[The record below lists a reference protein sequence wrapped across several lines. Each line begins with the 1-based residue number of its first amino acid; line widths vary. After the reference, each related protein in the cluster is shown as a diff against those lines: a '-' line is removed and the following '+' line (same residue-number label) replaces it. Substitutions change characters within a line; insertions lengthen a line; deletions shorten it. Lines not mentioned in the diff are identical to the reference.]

1 MSYPAFT
8 DDAEDAFAAG
18 NFQKALEIWLPR
30 AYDGDTEA
38 QFRVGL
44 MFGSGK
50 GVVKNSREAAY
61 WLTHAAELG
70 HTEAQYRIGV
80 AHLSGVGAPKDL
92 ARALGWWRLAADGG
106 NADAQYGLGR
116 ACLYGIGLP
125 KDRAEAIIWLKAA
138 AGQGHAQATR
148 LLKSLE
154 EQGAATSQNSPTVY
168 FRVGASPLHV
178 HASFNRL
185 SPIVDRLPSGAL
197 VQLVERRS
205 GWAKVLVGQGFRL
218 WLDGTQ
224 LSEDSTGGWRAEEK
238 VKVFA
243 EVSPGDA
250 SLVVGEIEPGVSLD
264 ILDWRAGWAQIQ
276 APKEIG
282 GWVEALGLV
291 AATEAEGYLEAE
303 WRVNDAPLKA
313 TAQKP
318 AVAAADVAT
327 INVTQA
333 STPEAPLSGYVTTVT
348 LRDNVAVPLP
358 QATSDVTNRKA
369 ITDAG
374 APIRDSTKGESIV
387 SRRLRSIQSN
397 TYEWLFS
404 ENNSRYTIELFSAT
418 SEVLVRQFIRSHEF
432 TDEVHYFRT
441 QEHGKTWYTVVH
453 GSYQEVGDVR
463 AALRQ
468 LPVKLESSRVRRIQE
483 LREWACQHL
492 DLAVSRQAKETP
504 VACAEDGKV

>member
-154 EQGAATSQNSPTVY
+154 E
-168 FRVGASPLHV
+168 
-178 HASFNRL
+178 
-185 SPIVDRLPSGAL
+185 
-197 VQLVERRS
+197 
-205 GWAKVLVGQGFRL
+205 RL
-218 WLDGTQ
+218 WL
-224 LSEDSTGGWRAEEK
+224 
-238 VKVFA
+238 
-243 EVSPGDA
+243 
-250 SLVVGEIEPGVSLD
+250 
-264 ILDWRAGWAQIQ
+264 
-276 APKEIG
+276 
-282 GWVEALGLV
+282 
-291 AATEAEGYLEAE
+291 
-303 WRVNDAPLKA
+303 
-313 TAQKP
+313 
-318 AVAAADVAT
+318 
-327 INVTQA
+327 
-333 STPEAPLSGYVTTVT
+333 
-348 LRDNVAVPLP
+348 
-358 QATSDVTNRKA
+358 
-369 ITDAG
+369 
-374 APIRDSTKGESIV
+374 
-387 SRRLRSIQSN
+387 
-397 TYEWLFS
+397 
-404 ENNSRYTIELFSAT
+404 
-418 SEVLVRQFIRSHEF
+418 
-432 TDEVHYFRT
+432 
-441 QEHGKTWYTVVH
+441 
-453 GSYQEVGDVR
+453 
-463 AALRQ
+463 
-468 LPVKLESSRVRRIQE
+468 
-483 LREWACQHL
+483 
-492 DLAVSRQAKETP
+492 
-504 VACAEDGKV
+504 